1 MLTETL
7 TASHTTRA
15 LLLLAAVRNSGELRE
30 ELLDELPQL
39 EEVIS
44 GVVNRVELAGG
55 EVHYQPMPDDLRA
68 KVRAERRRQTARA
81 MTSRAMTSR
90 RPLQALPPGPDAA
103 T

>member
-15 LLLLAAVRNSGELRE
+15 LLLLAAVRNSGEL
-30 ELLDELPQL
+30 LDGLPQL
-39 EEVIS
+39 EEIIS
-44 GVVNRVELAGG
+44 GVVNRVELQGG
-55 EVHYQPMPDDLRA
+55 EVHYQPMPDELRA

-81 MTSRAMTSR
+81 MTAR
-90 RPLQALPPGPDAA
+90 RPLKELPGPDAA